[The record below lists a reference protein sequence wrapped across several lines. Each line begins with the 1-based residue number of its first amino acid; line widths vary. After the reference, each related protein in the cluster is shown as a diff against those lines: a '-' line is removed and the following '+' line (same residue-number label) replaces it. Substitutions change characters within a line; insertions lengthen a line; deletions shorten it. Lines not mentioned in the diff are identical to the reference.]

1 MNVQSNNVRYVRDT
15 RVVEISISLEPT
27 TNDLIVLLG
36 IELEILFFY
45 LSLVRDTCV
54 VIFGEY

>member
-15 RVVEISISLEPT
+15 RVVEISISLYPT
-27 TNDLIVLLG
+27 TNDIIVLLG
-36 IELEILFFY
+36 IELENLFFY

>member
-1 MNVQSNNVRYVRDT
+1 MYKQTIYVPLVRDT

-27 TNDLIVLLG
+27 TNDIIVLLG